1 MATNIELLKEDI
13 ATMQEVMD
21 DSSTPQNVKDAMKQP
36 LMEAKK
42 QLAEM
47 ESDKGS
53 EVVKGKMAVGKTGKL
68 EKPKAEK
75 PKSEKKGLSA
85 LQKCQELLAKYTNE
99 KKTAQE
105 RIDKRK
111 ASGKPAE
118 LTPAETI
125 AKASKVVGNKIKDIK
140 ESDKKLTKTE
150 IQKIVSGIES
160 TILNTISAIV
170 EVEDRKD
177 FIQEL
182 IEYLKNLDSN
192 SDVEIKNLLGEQYV
206 EFVKI
211 LGENIKDK
219 KFANALRKIGK
230 ENLVSTNLI
239 SIKAKD
245 MIPTQNEIDLD
256 KSLKFPLKSPSDV
269 RMYLTQKTP
278 IKLGGNSVVTCD
290 NGNYIV
296 DGHHRWSQIYV
307 INPQAE
313 VSCLDLTDLKTPFDG
328 LKASQMA
335 IASDI
340 EQVPTKPVKGI
351 NLLTIRKNEL
361 VKYVAENIT
370 NEVVEVFKEF
380 KIMDPAEWIY
390 HNISLM
396 QINNKPV
403 KNAPLREFMP
413 QTDEAKNWQ
422 DYIPNVSK
430 IESTNFRDGGKVE
443 EHNIDMLHNLV
454 TQIKHHSYELMK
466 NIHKN
471 DDVEA
476 WVVSKAQRAST
487 DLSDIAHYLEGQ
499 KKKFDDGGYVNKMNS
514 VLVKFANPKYN
525 YVTSINGS
533 EDSARKYFVGKN
545 FNVGSFPKE
554 DFQKVIDIEFYP
566 ALKSFANG
574 GELSTEEYQWFSDN
588 VGNELHHG
596 YSVGNGVVVTQPD
609 TGYYGKQGYIYD
621 AYGTYKFKV
630 VIPINDKDIKLI
642 LPYYDIEPRDETRL
656 YRHGAMAKGG
666 IL

>member
-1 MATNIELLKEDI
+1 MANNIDTLKEDI
-13 ATMQEVMD
+13 ALMQEFVD
-21 DSSTPQNVKDAMKQP
+21 DTTETQEDRDAVKET

-42 QLAEM
+42 QLAEL

-68 EKPKAEK
+68 EKPKSEK

-125 AKASKVVGNKIKDIK
+125 SKAAKSVGNKIQDIK
-140 ESDKKLTKTE
+140 DSDKKLTDTE
-150 IQKIVSGIES
+150 VSKIVSGIES

-170 EVEDRKD
+170 EVKNRQK
-177 FIQEL
+177 FINEL
-182 IEYLKNLDSN
+182 IDYLEKLAINTDEEL
-192 SDVEIKNLLGEQYV
+192 KNLLGTKYIQFV
-206 EFVKI
+206 EI
-211 LGENIKDK
+211 LGKNIKDE
-219 KFANALRKIGK
+219 KFRQALRRIGEKTTVKTSIIGK
-230 ENLVSTNLI
+230 
-239 SIKAKD
+239 KAIQ
-245 MIPTQNEIDLD
+245 MLPTQSEIDVD
-256 KSLKFPLKSPSDV
+256 KSLKRPLQSADDV
-269 RMYLTQKTP
+269 RMYFTQKTP
-278 IKLGGNSVVTCD
+278 IKLSGNSVVTCN
-290 NGNYIV
+290 NGKYII
-296 DGHHRWSQIYV
+296 DGHHRWSQIYI

-328 LKASQMA
+328 LKASQLG
-335 IASDI
+335 IAADLG
-340 EQVPTKPVKGI
+340 EVPTKPVKGTNLITISESELKEYVNKHITEDVI
-351 NLLTIRKNEL
+351 NVL
-361 VKYVAENIT
+361 
-370 NEVVEVFKEF
+370 KEF
-380 KIMDPAEWIY
+380 GVTNPAEFIW
-390 HNISLM
+390 NNTKLM
-396 QINNKPV
+396 QQKNKPV
-403 KNAPLREFMP
+403 LNAPVRDFMP
-413 QTDEAKNWQ
+413 QTDDAKNWQ
-422 DYIPNVSK
+422 DYVPNVSK

-443 EHNIDMLHNLV
+443 EHNIDMLYNLG

-487 DLSDIAHYLEGQ
+487 DLSDITHYLEGQ

-533 EDSARKYFVGKN
+533 EDSARKYFIGKN

-566 ALKSFANG
+566 ASKRFDNG
-574 GELSTEEYQWFSDN
+574 GELDWGKELSGGFT
-588 VGNELHHG
+588 VGEGIIVIDPSYREFYNK
-596 YSVGNGVVVTQPD
+596 
-609 TGYYGKQGYIYD
+609 TGYISDEVGSNFEIIVDRNGEDYRLI
-621 AYGTYKFKV
+621 
-630 VIPINDKDIKLI
+630 IPKRSIKRL
-642 LPYYDIEPRDETRL
+642 DMTNL
-656 YRHGAMAKGG
+656 YRHGAMDNGG